1 MTDSIGDTFIG
12 PVTLDVDGITCVQW
26 KDLEVQNEL
35 MKLGVKDSD
44 FQDHTLEEAQN
55 YCRNPNVDPNGP
67 WCYVRQ
73 EGRLTKKTCSVLYC
87 GIYVYRLN
95 VCFHPWLSKVSLE
108 RLQKIVS
115 ERSQKI
121 N

>member
-35 MKLGVKDSD
+35 TKLGVTASD

-55 YCRNPNVDPNGP
+55 YCRNPNVDPKGP

-73 EGRLTKKTCSVLYC
+73 EGRLTKKTCSVLHC
-87 GIYVYRLN
+87 GI
-95 VCFHPWLSKVSLE
+95 
-108 RLQKIVS
+108 
-115 ERSQKI
+115 
-121 N
+121 